1 MNEHEQWQR
10 PAEPSTAPGAAPG
23 ERPFTEA
30 LRPRRWLFAT
40 TAIAVVAMVAG
51 LLIGNAWSDRDGG
64 VAATPVSER
73 IELFDEGLVQQ
84 LYESAIK
91 SVVKIEVVQGQPGS
105 FSFGGRGQGSG
116 FLVSS
121 QGEILTNYHVVQGAS
136 RVTIVLEDGT
146 RLPGEVAGTDPAN
159 DLALVRVAKDAVKS
173 ITPLVLGDSALVK
186 PGQLAVALGNP
197 YGFQGSVTV
206 GVVSGVNRSL
216 PSITRRPI
224 LGMIQTDAAIFPGNS
239 GGPLLS
245 SRGEVIGINTAV
257 TTEGTERLGFAVPSN
272 TARSVLARLSAGAT
286 IKRPWLGVSL
296 LTLDSD
302 RAESAG
308 LTVRRGVYLV
318 DVVAGSPA
326 EQAGLRPGRT
336 AAGQPAPGG
345 DVIVAADG
353 RPVATVDDLI
363 SYFNGKQPGDTV
375 TLTLLREGKEV
386 QVTVKLAEWPDS
398 LS

>member
-363 SYFNGKQPGDTV
+363 SYFNGKQPGDSV